1 MDAATLSELVSQRH
15 AVLIK
20 LLKLSQDQIA
30 AIQSGR
36 MTDLMGIL
44 SAKQQP
50 IQQLVNLGKQLKPA
64 ANDDPNSRSWP
75 DPQSRIDC
83 RQQQQQCDS
92 MHQKLL
98 EIEAA
103 CEEMLEANRAD
114 VSDRLQRLSSGTD
127 ATSGYSKAQSYAS
140 AGHRSQLDLSSD

>member
-1 MDAATLSELVSQRH
+1 MDAATLCELVDQRH

-36 MTDLMGIL
+36 MTDLMSIL

-50 IQQLVNLGKQLKPA
+50 VQQLVNLGKQLKSA
-64 ANDDPNSRSWP
+64 ADDDPNSRQWT
-75 DPQSRIDC
+75 DPQARINC
-83 RQQQQQCDS
+83 RQLQQQCDN
-92 MHQKLL
+92 MHEKLL

-103 CEEMLEANRAD
+103 CEELLQANRAD
-114 VSDRLQRLSSGTD
+114 VTDRLQRLSSGTD
-127 ATSGYSKAQSYAS
+127 ATSGYSNAQGYAS
-140 AGHRSQLDLSSD
+140 AGQRSQLDLSSD